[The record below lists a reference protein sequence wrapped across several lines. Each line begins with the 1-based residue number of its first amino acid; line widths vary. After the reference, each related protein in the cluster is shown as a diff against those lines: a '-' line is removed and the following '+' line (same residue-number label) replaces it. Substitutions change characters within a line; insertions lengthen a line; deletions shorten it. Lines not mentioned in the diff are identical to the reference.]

1 MKKTMKRVVTAVV
14 AVSMALPMA
23 ACGSSNTAATTAAV
37 SGKTAETPAGSA
49 AGDNHAA
56 PGADGVD
63 HTQGESFKIRFATN
77 ASAGDVAG
85 DGISQTGKGMI
96 YFCKQ
101 IEERSGGRITTQ
113 IFTDGQLA
121 SSTQEYIGG
130 AQNGAYEIFMLNC
143 GSWADYTPAYAGLNI
158 PYLYMDYDD
167 AYAVLDSELRREW
180 DAKAQ
185 ADTQCI
191 PLAHLD
197 IGFRQLTANKEIHS
211 PDDLKGIKIRT
222 MVDPIQMGCW
232 EAFGASVTPVPYAE
246 LYTALQQKLVDA
258 QENPPS
264 NIVSSKI
271 FEMQDYCMKTNHNFT
286 TTIMAASPV
295 FWNTLSEDD
304 KVFIQDLWQE
314 TEMYVRSLTEDL
326 SNGFFDEMQSKG
338 TTVVAL
344 TPDELKVFQDVAR
357 SVWPQV
363 EEQMGSEAYNK
374 LVDFVLD
381 YQAKK

>member
-1 MKKTMKRVVTAVV
+1 MKKVIAAM
-14 AVSMALPMA
+14 VSAAMLLPLA
-23 ACGSSNTAATTAAV
+23 ACGNSNATSATAPAAAASSDGAA
-37 SGKTAETPAGSA
+37 AEKKGGDGTGS
-49 AGDNHAA
+49 
-56 PGADGVD
+56 PGGVD
-63 HTQGESFKIRFATN
+63 HTQGASFKIRFATN
-77 ASAGDVAG
+77 SSAGDVAG
-85 DGISQTGKGMI
+85 EGISQTGKGMI

-130 AQNGAYEIFMLNC
+130 AQNGAYEMFMLNC

-167 AYAVLDSELRREW
+167 AYAVLDSQIRQEW
-180 DAKAQ
+180 DQRAQ
-185 ADTQCI
+185 ADTKCI

-197 IGFRQLTANKEIHS
+197 IGFRQLTANKEIHA
-211 PDDLKGIKIRT
+211 PADLKGVKIRT
-222 MVDPIQMGCW
+222 MVDPIQMNCW

-264 NIVSSKI
+264 NIVSSKLY
-271 FEMQDYCMKTNHNFT
+271 EMQSYCMKTNHNFT

-295 FWNTLSEDD
+295 FWDTLSEED
-304 KVFIQDLWQE
+304 KVFLQELWKE
-314 TEMYVRSLTEDL
+314 TEMYVRSLTENL
-326 SNGFFDEMQSKG
+326 SDGFFDEMQSKG
-338 TTVVAL
+338 TTVVEL
-344 TPDELKVFQDVAR
+344 TTDELKVFQDVAK

-374 LVDFVLD
+374 LVDFVMD
-381 YQAKK
+381 YQANK

>member
-1 MKKTMKRVVTAVV
+1 MKKVMKKVIAAMVSTA
-14 AVSMALPMA
+14 MLLPLA
-23 ACGSSNTAATTAAV
+23 ACGNSNADSAAATPAAAATTAGDSKA
-37 SGKTAETPAGSA
+37 SEGGGSV
-49 AGDNHAA
+49 
-56 PGADGVD
+56 GADGVD
-63 HTQGESFKIRFATN
+63 HTQGEPFKIRFATN

-167 AYAVLDSELRREW
+167 AYAVLDSGLRQEW
-180 DAKAQ
+180 DQRAQ

-211 PDDLKGIKIRT
+211 PADLKGVKIRT
-222 MVDPIQMGCW
+222 MVDPIQMNCW

-271 FEMQDYCMKTNHNFT
+271 YEMQNYCMKTNHNFT

-295 FWNTLSEDD
+295 FWSTLTEED
-304 KVFIQDLWQE
+304 KAFIQDLWKE

-326 SNGFFDEMQSKG
+326 SDGFFDEMQSKG
-338 TTVVAL
+338 TTVIEL
-344 TPDELKVFQDVAR
+344 TTDELKVFQDVAK

>member
-1 MKKTMKRVVTAVV
+1 MKKVIAAM
-14 AVSMALPMA
+14 VSAAMLLPLA
-23 ACGSSNTAATTAAV
+23 ACGNSNATSATAPAAAASSDGAA
-37 SGKTAETPAGSA
+37 AEKKGGDGTGS
-49 AGDNHAA
+49 
-56 PGADGVD
+56 PGGVD
-63 HTQGESFKIRFATN
+63 HTQGASFKIRFATN
-77 ASAGDVAG
+77 SSAGDVAG
-85 DGISQTGKGMI
+85 EGISQTGKGMI

-130 AQNGAYEIFMLNC
+130 AQNGAYEMFMLNC

-167 AYAVLDSELRREW
+167 AYAVLDSQIRQEW
-180 DAKAQ
+180 DQRAQ
-185 ADTQCI
+185 ADTKCI

-197 IGFRQLTANKEIHS
+197 IGFRQLTANKEIHA
-211 PDDLKGIKIRT
+211 PADLKGVKIRT
-222 MVDPIQMGCW
+222 MVDPIQMNCW

-264 NIVSSKI
+264 NIVSSKLY
-271 FEMQDYCMKTNHNFT
+271 EMQSYCMKTNHNFT

-295 FWNTLSEDD
+295 FWDTLSEED
-304 KVFIQDLWQE
+304 KAFLQELWKE
-314 TEMYVRSLTEDL
+314 TEMYVRSLTENL
-326 SNGFFDEMQSKG
+326 SDGFFDEMQSKG
-338 TTVVAL
+338 TTVVEL
-344 TPDELKVFQDVAR
+344 TTDELKVFQDVAK
-357 SVWPQV
+357 SVWPHV

-374 LVDFVLD
+374 LVDFVMD
-381 YQAKK
+381 YQANK

>member
-1 MKKTMKRVVTAVV
+1 MKKVMKKVIAAMVSTA
-14 AVSMALPMA
+14 MLLPLA
-23 ACGSSNTAATTAAV
+23 ACGNSNASSAAPTTAAATTAGDSKAPE
-37 SGKTAETPAGSA
+37 GA
-49 AGDNHAA
+49 AAS
-56 PGADGVD
+56 GADGVD

-167 AYAVLDSELRREW
+167 AYAVLDSELRQEW
-180 DAKAQ
+180 DQRAQ

-211 PDDLKGIKIRT
+211 PSDLKGVKIRT
-222 MVDPIQMGCW
+222 MVDPIQMNCW

-271 FEMQDYCMKTNHNFT
+271 YEMQSYCMKTNHNFT

-295 FWNTLSEDD
+295 FWSTLSEED
-304 KVFIQDLWQE
+304 KAFIQDLWKE
-314 TEMYVRSLTEDL
+314 TEMYVRTLTEDL
-326 SNGFFDEMQSKG
+326 SDGFFDEMQSKG
-338 TTVVAL
+338 TTVIEL
-344 TPDELKVFQDVAR
+344 TTDELKVFQDVAK

>member
-1 MKKTMKRVVTAVV
+1 MKKVIAAM
-14 AVSMALPMA
+14 VSAAMLLPLA
-23 ACGSSNTAATTAAV
+23 ACGNSNATSATAPAAAASSDGAA
-37 SGKTAETPAGSA
+37 AEKKGGDGTGS
-49 AGDNHAA
+49 
-56 PGADGVD
+56 PGGVD
-63 HTQGESFKIRFATN
+63 HTQGASFKIRFATN
-77 ASAGDVAG
+77 SSAGDVAG
-85 DGISQTGKGMI
+85 EGISQTGKGMI

-101 IEERSGGRITTQ
+101 IEERSGSRITTQ

-130 AQNGAYEIFMLNC
+130 AQNGAYEMFMLNC

-167 AYAVLDSELRREW
+167 AYAVLDSQIRQEW
-180 DAKAQ
+180 DQRAQ
-185 ADTQCI
+185 ADTKCI

-197 IGFRQLTANKEIHS
+197 IGFRQLTANKEIHA
-211 PDDLKGIKIRT
+211 PADLKGVKIRT
-222 MVDPIQMGCW
+222 MVDPIQMNCW

-264 NIVSSKI
+264 NIVSSKLY
-271 FEMQDYCMKTNHNFT
+271 EMQSYCMKTNHNFT

-295 FWNTLSEDD
+295 FWDTLSEED
-304 KVFIQDLWQE
+304 KAFLQELWKE
-314 TEMYVRSLTEDL
+314 TEMYVRSLTENL
-326 SNGFFDEMQSKG
+326 SDGFFDEMQSKG
-338 TTVVAL
+338 TTVVEL
-344 TPDELKVFQDVAR
+344 TTDELKVFQDVAK

-374 LVDFVLD
+374 LVDFVMD
-381 YQAKK
+381 YQANK

>member
-1 MKKTMKRVVTAVV
+1 MKKTMKKVIA
-14 AVSMALPMA
+14 AMVSAAMLLPLA
-23 ACGSSNTAATTAAV
+23 ACGNSNATSATAPAAAASSDGAA
-37 SGKTAETPAGSA
+37 AEKKGGDGTGS
-49 AGDNHAA
+49 
-56 PGADGVD
+56 PGGVD
-63 HTQGESFKIRFATN
+63 HTQGASFKIRFATN
-77 ASAGDVAG
+77 SSAGDVAG
-85 DGISQTGKGMI
+85 EGISQTGKGMI

-101 IEERSGGRITTQ
+101 IEEGSGGRITTQ

-130 AQNGAYEIFMLNC
+130 AQNGAYEMFMLNC

-167 AYAVLDSELRREW
+167 AYAVLDSQIRQEW
-180 DAKAQ
+180 DQRAQ
-185 ADTQCI
+185 ADTKCI

-197 IGFRQLTANKEIHS
+197 IGFRQLTANKEIHA
-211 PDDLKGIKIRT
+211 PADLKGVKIRT
-222 MVDPIQMGCW
+222 MVDPIQMNCW

-264 NIVSSKI
+264 NIVSSKLY
-271 FEMQDYCMKTNHNFT
+271 EMQSYCMKTNHNFT

-295 FWNTLSEDD
+295 FWDTLSEED
-304 KVFIQDLWQE
+304 KVFLQELWKE
-314 TEMYVRSLTEDL
+314 TEMYVRSLTENL
-326 SNGFFDEMQSKG
+326 SDGFFDEMQSKG
-338 TTVVAL
+338 TTVVEL
-344 TPDELKVFQDVAR
+344 TTDELKVFQDVAK

-374 LVDFVLD
+374 LVDFVMD
-381 YQAKK
+381 YQANK

>member
-1 MKKTMKRVVTAVV
+1 MKKVIAAM
-14 AVSMALPMA
+14 VSAAMLLPLA
-23 ACGSSNTAATTAAV
+23 ACGNSNATSATAPAAAASSDGAA
-37 SGKTAETPAGSA
+37 AEKKGGDGTGS
-49 AGDNHAA
+49 
-56 PGADGVD
+56 PGGVD
-63 HTQGESFKIRFATN
+63 HTQGASFKIRFATN
-77 ASAGDVAG
+77 SSAGDVAG
-85 DGISQTGKGMI
+85 EGISQTGKGMI

-130 AQNGAYEIFMLNC
+130 AQNGAYEMFMLNC

-167 AYAVLDSELRREW
+167 AYAVLDSQIRQEW
-180 DAKAQ
+180 DQRAQ
-185 ADTQCI
+185 ADTKCI

-197 IGFRQLTANKEIHS
+197 IGFRQLTANKEIHA
-211 PDDLKGIKIRT
+211 PADLKGVKIRT
-222 MVDPIQMGCW
+222 MVDPIQMNCW

-264 NIVSSKI
+264 NIVSSKLY
-271 FEMQDYCMKTNHNFT
+271 EMQSYCMKTNHNFT

-295 FWNTLSEDD
+295 FWDTLSEED
-304 KVFIQDLWQE
+304 KAFLQELWKE
-314 TEMYVRSLTEDL
+314 TEMYVRSLTENL
-326 SNGFFDEMQSKG
+326 SDGFFDEMQSKG
-338 TTVVAL
+338 TTVVEL
-344 TPDELKVFQDVAR
+344 TTDELKVFQDVAK

-374 LVDFVLD
+374 LVDFVMD
-381 YQAKK
+381 YQANK

>member
-1 MKKTMKRVVTAVV
+1 MKIVMKKVIAAMVSTA
-14 AVSMALPMA
+14 MLLPLA
-23 ACGSSNTAATTAAV
+23 ACGNSNANSAAPTTAAATTAGDSKAPE
-37 SGKTAETPAGSA
+37 GA
-49 AGDNHAA
+49 AAS
-56 PGADGVD
+56 GADGVD

-167 AYAVLDSELRREW
+167 AYAVLDSELRQEW
-180 DAKAQ
+180 DQRAQ

-211 PDDLKGIKIRT
+211 PSDLKGVKIRT
-222 MVDPIQMGCW
+222 MVDPIQMNCW

-271 FEMQDYCMKTNHNFT
+271 YEMQSYCMKTNHNFT

-295 FWNTLSEDD
+295 FWSTLSEED
-304 KVFIQDLWQE
+304 KTFIQDLWKE
-314 TEMYVRSLTEDL
+314 TEMYVRTLTEDL
-326 SNGFFDEMQSKG
+326 SDGFFDEMQSKG
-338 TTVVAL
+338 TTVIEL
-344 TPDELKVFQDVAR
+344 TTDELKVFQDVAK

>member
-1 MKKTMKRVVTAVV
+1 MKKTMTKAI
-14 AVSMALPMA
+14 AAMVSAAMLLPLA
-23 ACGSSNTAATTAAV
+23 ACGNSNATSATAPAAAASSDGAA
-37 SGKTAETPAGSA
+37 AEKKGGDGTGS
-49 AGDNHAA
+49 
-56 PGADGVD
+56 PGGVD
-63 HTQGESFKIRFATN
+63 HTQGASFKIRFATN
-77 ASAGDVAG
+77 SSAGDVAG
-85 DGISQTGKGMI
+85 EGISQTGKGMI

-130 AQNGAYEIFMLNC
+130 AQNGAYEMFMLNC

-167 AYAVLDSELRREW
+167 AYAVLDSQIRQEW
-180 DAKAQ
+180 DQRAQ
-185 ADTQCI
+185 ADTKCI

-197 IGFRQLTANKEIHS
+197 IGFRQLTANKEIHA
-211 PDDLKGIKIRT
+211 PADLKGVKIRT
-222 MVDPIQMGCW
+222 MVDPIQMNCW

-264 NIVSSKI
+264 NIVSSKLY
-271 FEMQDYCMKTNHNFT
+271 EMQSYCMKTNHNFT

-295 FWNTLSEDD
+295 FWDTLSEED
-304 KVFIQDLWQE
+304 KVFLQELWKE
-314 TEMYVRSLTEDL
+314 TEMYVRSLTENL
-326 SNGFFDEMQSKG
+326 SDGFFDEMQSKG
-338 TTVVAL
+338 TTVVEL
-344 TPDELKVFQDVAR
+344 TTDELKVFQDVAK

-374 LVDFVLD
+374 LVDFVMD
-381 YQAKK
+381 YQANK

>member
-1 MKKTMKRVVTAVV
+1 MKKVMKKVIAAMVSTA
-14 AVSMALPMA
+14 MLLPLA
-23 ACGSSNTAATTAAV
+23 ACGNSNANSAAPTTAAATTAGDSKAPE
-37 SGKTAETPAGSA
+37 GA
-49 AGDNHAA
+49 ATS
-56 PGADGVD
+56 GADGVD

-167 AYAVLDSELRREW
+167 AYAVLDSELRQEW
-180 DAKAQ
+180 DQRAQ

-211 PDDLKGIKIRT
+211 PSDLKGVKIRT
-222 MVDPIQMGCW
+222 MVDPIQMNCW

-271 FEMQDYCMKTNHNFT
+271 YEMQSYCMKTNHNFT

-295 FWNTLSEDD
+295 FWSTLSEED
-304 KVFIQDLWQE
+304 KTFIQDLWKE
-314 TEMYVRSLTEDL
+314 TEMYVRTLTEDL
-326 SNGFFDEMQSKG
+326 SDGFFDEMQSKG
-338 TTVVAL
+338 TTVIEL
-344 TPDELKVFQDVAR
+344 TTDELKVFQDVAK

>member
-1 MKKTMKRVVTAVV
+1 MKKTMKKVIA
-14 AVSMALPMA
+14 AMVSAAMLLPLA
-23 ACGSSNTAATTAAV
+23 ACGSSNATSATA
-37 SGKTAETPAGSA
+37 PA
-49 AGDNHAA
+49 AA
-56 PGADGVD
+56 PSDGAAAEKKGGDGTGSPGGVD
-63 HTQGESFKIRFATN
+63 HTQGASFKIRFATN
-77 ASAGDVAG
+77 SSAGDVAG
-85 DGISQTGKGMI
+85 EGISQTGKGLI
-96 YFCKQ
+96 YFCTQ

-130 AQNGAYEIFMLNC
+130 AQNGAYEMFMLNC

-167 AYAVLDSELRREW
+167 AYAVLDSQIRQEW
-180 DAKAQ
+180 DQRAQ
-185 ADTQCI
+185 ADTKCI

-197 IGFRQLTANKEIHS
+197 IGFRQLTANKEIHA
-211 PDDLKGIKIRT
+211 PADLKGVKIRT
-222 MVDPIQMGCW
+222 MVDPIQMNCW

-264 NIVSSKI
+264 NIVSSKLY
-271 FEMQDYCMKTNHNFT
+271 EMQSYCMKTNHNFT

-295 FWNTLSEDD
+295 FWDTLSEED
-304 KVFIQDLWQE
+304 KAFLQELWKE
-314 TEMYVRSLTEDL
+314 TEMYVRSLTENL
-326 SNGFFDEMQSKG
+326 SDGFFDEMQSKG
-338 TTVVAL
+338 TTVVEL
-344 TPDELKVFQDVAR
+344 TTDELKVFQDVAK

-374 LVDFVLD
+374 LVDFVMD
-381 YQAKK
+381 YQANK

>member
-1 MKKTMKRVVTAVV
+1 MKKTMKKVIA
-14 AVSMALPMA
+14 AMVSAAMLLPLA
-23 ACGSSNTAATTAAV
+23 ACGNSNATSATAPAAAASSDGAA
-37 SGKTAETPAGSA
+37 AEKKGGDGTGS
-49 AGDNHAA
+49 
-56 PGADGVD
+56 PGGVD
-63 HTQGESFKIRFATN
+63 HTQGASFKIRFATN
-77 ASAGDVAG
+77 SSAGDVAG
-85 DGISQTGKGMI
+85 EGISQTGKGMI

-101 IEERSGGRITTQ
+101 IEERSGSRITTQ

-130 AQNGAYEIFMLNC
+130 AQNGAYEMFMLNC

-167 AYAVLDSELRREW
+167 AYAVLDSQIRQEW
-180 DAKAQ
+180 DQRAQ
-185 ADTQCI
+185 ADTKCI

-197 IGFRQLTANKEIHS
+197 IGFRQLTANKEIHA
-211 PDDLKGIKIRT
+211 PADLKGVKIRT
-222 MVDPIQMGCW
+222 MVDPIQMNCW

-264 NIVSSKI
+264 NIVSSKLY
-271 FEMQDYCMKTNHNFT
+271 EMQSYCMKTNHNFT

-295 FWNTLSEDD
+295 FWDTLSEED
-304 KVFIQDLWQE
+304 KAFLQELWKE
-314 TEMYVRSLTEDL
+314 TEMYVRSLTENL
-326 SNGFFDEMQSKG
+326 SDGFFDEMQSKG
-338 TTVVAL
+338 TTVVEL
-344 TPDELKVFQDVAR
+344 TTDELKVFQDVAK

-374 LVDFVLD
+374 LVDFVMD
-381 YQAKK
+381 YQANK

>member
-1 MKKTMKRVVTAVV
+1 MKKVMKKVIAAMVSTA
-14 AVSMALPMA
+14 MLLPLA
-23 ACGSSNTAATTAAV
+23 ACGNSNANSAAPTTAAATTAGDSEAPE
-37 SGKTAETPAGSA
+37 GA
-49 AGDNHAA
+49 AAS
-56 PGADGVD
+56 GADGVD

-130 AQNGAYEIFMLNC
+130 TQNGAYEIFMLNC

-167 AYAVLDSELRREW
+167 AYAVLDSELRQEW
-180 DAKAQ
+180 DQRAQ

-211 PDDLKGIKIRT
+211 PSDLKGVKIRT
-222 MVDPIQMGCW
+222 MVDPIQMNCW

-271 FEMQDYCMKTNHNFT
+271 YEMQSYCMKTNHNFT

-295 FWNTLSEDD
+295 FWSTLSEED
-304 KVFIQDLWQE
+304 KAFIQDLWKE
-314 TEMYVRSLTEDL
+314 TEMYVRTLTEDL
-326 SNGFFDEMQSKG
+326 SDGFFDEMQSKG
-338 TTVVAL
+338 TTVIEL
-344 TPDELKVFQDVAR
+344 TTDELKVFQDVAK

>member
-1 MKKTMKRVVTAVV
+1 MKKTMKKVIA
-14 AVSMALPMA
+14 AMVSAAMLLPLA
-23 ACGSSNTAATTAAV
+23 ACGNSNATSATAPAAAASSDGAA
-37 SGKTAETPAGSA
+37 AEKKGGDGTGS
-49 AGDNHAA
+49 
-56 PGADGVD
+56 PGGVD
-63 HTQGESFKIRFATN
+63 HTQGASFKIRFATN
-77 ASAGDVAG
+77 SSAGDVAG
-85 DGISQTGKGMI
+85 EGISQTGKGMI

-113 IFTDGQLA
+113 IFTDGKLA

-130 AQNGAYEIFMLNC
+130 AQNGAYEMFMLNC

-167 AYAVLDSELRREW
+167 AYAVLDSQIRQEW
-180 DAKAQ
+180 DQRAQ
-185 ADTQCI
+185 ADTKCI

-197 IGFRQLTANKEIHS
+197 IGFRQLTANKEIHA
-211 PDDLKGIKIRT
+211 PADLKGVKIRT
-222 MVDPIQMGCW
+222 MVDPIQMNCW

-264 NIVSSKI
+264 NIVSSKLY
-271 FEMQDYCMKTNHNFT
+271 EMQSYCMKTNHNFT

-295 FWNTLSEDD
+295 FWDTLSEED
-304 KVFIQDLWQE
+304 KVFLQELWKE
-314 TEMYVRSLTEDL
+314 TEMYVRSLTENL
-326 SNGFFDEMQSKG
+326 SDGFFDEMQSKG
-338 TTVVAL
+338 TTVVEL
-344 TPDELKVFQDVAR
+344 TTDELKVFQDVAK

-374 LVDFVLD
+374 LVDFVMD
-381 YQAKK
+381 YQANK

>member
-1 MKKTMKRVVTAVV
+1 MKKTMKKVIA
-14 AVSMALPMA
+14 AMVSAAMLLPLA
-23 ACGSSNTAATTAAV
+23 ACGNSNATSATAPAAAASSDGAA
-37 SGKTAETPAGSA
+37 AEKKGGDGTGS
-49 AGDNHAA
+49 
-56 PGADGVD
+56 PGGVD
-63 HTQGESFKIRFATN
+63 HTQGASFKIRFATN
-77 ASAGDVAG
+77 SSAGDVAG
-85 DGISQTGKGMI
+85 EGISQTGKGMI

-130 AQNGAYEIFMLNC
+130 AQNGAYEMFMLNC

-167 AYAVLDSELRREW
+167 AYAVLDSQIRQEW
-180 DAKAQ
+180 DQRAQ
-185 ADTQCI
+185 ADTKCI

-197 IGFRQLTANKEIHS
+197 IGFRQLTANKEIHA
-211 PDDLKGIKIRT
+211 PADLKGVKIRT
-222 MVDPIQMGCW
+222 MVDPIQMNCW

-264 NIVSSKI
+264 NIVSSKLY
-271 FEMQDYCMKTNHNFT
+271 EMQSYCMKTNHNFT
-286 TTIMAASPV
+286 TTIMTASPV
-295 FWNTLSEDD
+295 FWDTLSEED
-304 KVFIQDLWQE
+304 KAFLQELWKE
-314 TEMYVRSLTEDL
+314 TEMYVRSLTENL
-326 SNGFFDEMQSKG
+326 SDGFFDEMQSKG
-338 TTVVAL
+338 TTVVEL
-344 TPDELKVFQDVAR
+344 TTDELKVFQDVAK

-374 LVDFVLD
+374 LVDFVMD
-381 YQAKK
+381 YQANK

>member
-1 MKKTMKRVVTAVV
+1 MKKVMKKVIAAMVSTA
-14 AVSMALPMA
+14 MLLPLA
-23 ACGSSNTAATTAAV
+23 ACGNSKADSAAATPAAAATTAGDSKA
-37 SGKTAETPAGSA
+37 SEGGGSV
-49 AGDNHAA
+49 
-56 PGADGVD
+56 GADGVD
-63 HTQGESFKIRFATN
+63 HTQGEPFKIRFATN

-167 AYAVLDSELRREW
+167 AYAVLDSGLRQEW
-180 DAKAQ
+180 DQRAQ

-211 PDDLKGIKIRT
+211 PADLKGVKIRT
-222 MVDPIQMGCW
+222 MVDPIQMNCW

-271 FEMQDYCMKTNHNFT
+271 YEMQNYCMKTNHNFT

-295 FWNTLSEDD
+295 FWSTLTEED
-304 KVFIQDLWQE
+304 KAFIQDLWKE

-326 SNGFFDEMQSKG
+326 SDGFFDEMQSKG
-338 TTVVAL
+338 TTVIEL
-344 TPDELKVFQDVAR
+344 TTDELKVFQDVAK

>member
-1 MKKTMKRVVTAVV
+1 MKKTMKKVIA
-14 AVSMALPMA
+14 AMVSAAMLLPLA
-23 ACGSSNTAATTAAV
+23 ACGSSNATSATAPAAAA
-37 SGKTAETPAGSA
+37 SSDGAAAEKKGGDGTGS
-49 AGDNHAA
+49 
-56 PGADGVD
+56 PGGVD
-63 HTQGESFKIRFATN
+63 HTQGASFKIRFATN
-77 ASAGDVAG
+77 SSAGDVAG
-85 DGISQTGKGMI
+85 EGISQTGKGMI

-130 AQNGAYEIFMLNC
+130 AQNGAYEMFMLNC

-167 AYAVLDSELRREW
+167 AYAVLDSQIRQEW
-180 DAKAQ
+180 DQRAQ
-185 ADTQCI
+185 ADTKCI

-197 IGFRQLTANKEIHS
+197 IGFRQLTANKEIHA
-211 PDDLKGIKIRT
+211 PADLKGVKIRT
-222 MVDPIQMGCW
+222 MVDSIQMNCW

-264 NIVSSKI
+264 NIVSSKLY
-271 FEMQDYCMKTNHNFT
+271 EMQSYCMKTNHNFT

-295 FWNTLSEDD
+295 FWDTLSEED
-304 KVFIQDLWQE
+304 KAFLQELWKE
-314 TEMYVRSLTEDL
+314 TEMYVRSLTENL
-326 SNGFFDEMQSKG
+326 SDGFFDEMQSKG
-338 TTVVAL
+338 TTVVEL
-344 TPDELKVFQDVAR
+344 TTDELKVFQDVAK

-374 LVDFVLD
+374 LVDFVMD
-381 YQAKK
+381 YQANK

>member
-1 MKKTMKRVVTAVV
+1 MKKTMKKVIA
-14 AVSMALPMA
+14 AMVSAAMLLPLA
-23 ACGSSNTAATTAAV
+23 ACGNSNATSATAPAAAASSDGAA
-37 SGKTAETPAGSA
+37 AEKKGGDGTGS
-49 AGDNHAA
+49 
-56 PGADGVD
+56 PGGVD
-63 HTQGESFKIRFATN
+63 HTQGASFKIRFATN
-77 ASAGDVAG
+77 SSAGDVAG
-85 DGISQTGKGMI
+85 EGISQTGKGMI

-130 AQNGAYEIFMLNC
+130 AQNGAYEMFMLNC

-167 AYAVLDSELRREW
+167 AYAVLDSQIRQEW
-180 DAKAQ
+180 DQRAQ
-185 ADTQCI
+185 ADTKCI

-197 IGFRQLTANKEIHS
+197 IGFRQLTANKEIHA
-211 PDDLKGIKIRT
+211 PADLKGVKIRT
-222 MVDPIQMGCW
+222 MVDPIQMNCW

-264 NIVSSKI
+264 NIVSSKLY
-271 FEMQDYCMKTNHNFT
+271 EMQSYCMKTNHNFT

-295 FWNTLSEDD
+295 FWDTLSEED
-304 KVFIQDLWQE
+304 KAFLQELWKE
-314 TEMYVRSLTEDL
+314 TEMYVRSLTENL
-326 SNGFFDEMQSKG
+326 SDGFFDEMQSKG
-338 TTVVAL
+338 TTVVEL
-344 TPDELKVFQDVAR
+344 TTDELKVFQDVAK

-374 LVDFVLD
+374 LVDFVMD
-381 YQAKK
+381 YQANK